1 MSDETEKTQVG
12 ESDTVQEEPTATPT
26 EKPFV
31 LLKSTDNAN
40 KDQEDPTTDAP
51 PETIAKPEK
60 DEPKSDTPVK
70 PTEPLEPPHS
80 DLYGPIQGEV
90 KYKFFGEW
98 KLARWQPPYPTP
110 STLEPYT
117 WQAGDEMWRVANHFH
132 VPLDWLLIC
141 NRISYT
147 RRDKVTPGREIVPVY
162 TPNNADWYIKL
173 GY

>member
-12 ESDTVQEEPTATPT
+12 ESDTVQDEPT
-26 EKPFV
+26 EKPV
-31 LLKSTDNAN
+31 DLLKSADNAD
-40 KDQEDPTTDAP
+40 KDQEELKTDTK
-51 PETIAKPEK
+51 PENVTKSEK
-60 DEPKSDTPVK
+60 DEPKSEPDTPV
-70 PTEPLEPPHS
+70 EPPHS

-98 KLARWQPPYPTP
+98 KSARWQPPYPTP

-162 TPNNADWYIKL
+162 TPNNADWYIKF